1 VNPRGCF
8 ALRLSLFVREEISGG
23 CASRKSNPSLYVV
36 AREKLALVDPQRK
49 TKEHALWYLE
59 NLIRYDY
66 TRRALNKNM
75 WSERTL
81 AGPATALSPHFEV
94 KTEYD

>member
-1 VNPRGCF
+1 MNPRGCF

-23 CASRKSNPSLYVV
+23 CASRKSNPSLYLV

-49 TKEHALWYLE
+49 TKEHVLWYLVRRE

-66 TRRALNKNM
+66 TRRA
-75 WSERTL
+75 
-81 AGPATALSPHFEV
+81 V
-94 KTEYD
+94 KQEHVE